1 MPHAKPPEAPASSE
15 LNALADEIR
24 VEIAAAEASWNS
36 ALEHAIAAGEKL
48 IQAKK
53 FVRHGEWLAWLEANC
68 PVNERQAQNYMRLSR
83 NAKRV
88 ADLPSIREAIA
99 ELTPAATFS
108 DQEIGEAIDQGESR
122 SELAEDLNMTERA
135 VSDAV
140 IRHELRQRAD
150 ARERLNIAQPHQPDD
165 AHRRMGMRLVT
176 GGRWNE
182 HGEIAHPRPRLVR
195 CPHCGE
201 THECQGYWGPKPDEG
216 KVGWEGAPRV
226 APPVSQRMSRIIRCA
241 RAKSLT
247 TGA

>member
-135 VSDAV
+135 VSDARGADRSPARPGV
-140 IRHELRQRAD
+140 GRLASLDGGGQPLDVPHVVVNLRGHPHPEA
-150 ARERLNIAQPHQPDD
+150 IAP
-165 AHRRMGMRLVT
+165 GV
-176 GGRWNE
+176 
-182 HGEIAHPRPRLVR
+182 
-195 CPHCGE
+195 
-201 THECQGYWGPKPDEG
+201 
-216 KVGWEGAPRV
+216 
-226 APPVSQRMSRIIRCA
+226 
-241 RAKSLT
+241 
-247 TGA
+247 